1 MWKSI
6 LEKSVC
12 VHNAVFSSCENRRKS
27 TTSFLNHQIKIG
39 KILPKITFYSNKHP
53 FYNNSLPQR
62 HLYID
67 INSAQ
72 YSCLHQENLLR
83 ILVLSVPQKEIVFH
97 TEDIISHR
105 NHRNHRNYILNPH
118 GKRSLSAISAFS
130 AGNNKRPMRDP
141 CKKRTRMT
149 RIKRIK
155 SEKS

>member
-39 KILPKITFYSNKHP
+39 KIWPKITFYSNKHP

-67 INSAQ
+67 INLAQ
-72 YSCLHQENLLR
+72 FSCLHRENLLR

-97 TEDIISHR
+97 TEDNISHR
-105 NHRNHRNYILNPH
+105 NHRNHRKASPAMRID
-118 GKRSLSAISAFS
+118 AIASVDSMYWLPLKQRRWFS
-130 AGNNKRPMRDP
+130 PQAIQR
-141 CKKRTRMT
+141 
-149 RIKRIK
+149 
-155 SEKS
+155 

>member
-39 KILPKITFYSNKHP
+39 KILPKITFYSNKYP

-67 INSAQ
+67 INLVQ
-72 YSCLHQENLLR
+72 FSCLHQENLLR

-105 NHRNHRNYILNPH
+105 NHRKASPAMRIVIT
-118 GKRSLSAISAFS
+118 LSTKIIFLWVL
-130 AGNNKRPMRDP
+130 
-141 CKKRTRMT
+141 
-149 RIKRIK
+149 
-155 SEKS
+155 